1 MIHGKLLE
9 MMKDREAYSA
19 AVHGVPESDMTQRL
33 NNNNLAKHQSKSLFI
48 LHSYSFSLLHT
59 FSCLFLF
66 CQNIKHF
73 CIMPFQSPPLFL
85 SSVLRCAQQLSHV
98 QLCDTMDC
106 SLPGSSVHGD
116 SPGKNIGVGCHAL
129 LQGNLPNPGIE
140 PRSPAMQMDSLPSEL
155 SGSYWSEQPIP
166 SPGDIPD
173 PGMKP
178 GF

>member
-1 MIHGKLLE
+1 MAGWQ
-9 MMKDREAYSA
+9 Y
-19 AVHGVPESDMTQRL
+19 RL
-33 NNNNLAKHQSKSLFI
+33 NGHEFKQTPRDNEGLESQAYCNPWGCRVRHDLATEQQQLAKHQPKSLFI
-48 LHSYSFSLLHT
+48 LPSYSFSLLHT

-140 PRSPAMQMDSLPSEL
+140 PTSPALQADFLPS
-155 SGSYWSEQPIP
+155 QP
-166 SPGDIPD
+166 
-173 PGMKP
+173 P
-178 GF
+178 GFQALFQDLHIY